1 MIIKKKV
8 NSIKFIRLL
17 YFTFIISLFILLLS
31 SNLSVCYA
39 NNFETRLKMRYEEVE
54 TEDGIFYK
62 EKEGAH
68 KVYIPHS
75 ISNKV
80 FEKENER
87 AIETINT
94 VLAEYMRTNFE
105 QVSSEDKKVTE
116 CSSIDIVN
124 VYSITEEN
132 PYNYGDEIVAL
143 ATVWVKP
150 LNSESSYWKENY
162 SDNEFHYD
170 MLNEEYTISMDF
182 YLRLV
187 FNEES
192 KVYEIAYIDC
202 KPENLEKEFERL
214 KNEGIDL
221 KNLDIKQL
229 IEVKYEDEIKVVS
242 NNSTEKVSANK
253 IDYNSKKI
261 EDVSKMTMII
271 RMVALVVIVFMIVC
285 MIRSNKRKNM
295 NK

>member
-1 MIIKKKV
+1 
-8 NSIKFIRLL
+8 
-17 YFTFIISLFILLLS
+17 
-31 SNLSVCYA
+31 
-39 NNFETRLKMRYEEVE
+39 MRYEEVE

-62 EKEGAH
+62 EKEGTH

-75 ISNKV
+75 ISNKM

-94 VLAEYMRTNFE
+94 VLSEYMRTNFE

-124 VYSITEEN
+124 VYSITEEK

-150 LNSESSYWKENY
+150 SNSESSYWKENY

-192 KVYEIAYIDC
+192 KVYEIAYIDR

-221 KNLDIKQL
+221 KNLDIKKL

-285 MIRSNKRKNM
+285 MIRFNKRKSM